1 MKKKVVTEHRC
12 PSGLRSRTQD
22 AMWQHA
28 RVRIPLC
35 AFFINMIYFILC
47 NHSIESISSF
57 VRSSSGVFTRIFRR
71 HPILVSNAKTKTMS
85 IS

>member
-1 MKKKVVTEHRC
+1 MENVTEHRC

-35 AFFINMIYFILC
+35 AFFIIIVDYIQLH
-47 NHSIESISSF
+47 NHSIDSINS
-57 VRSSSGVFTRIFRR
+57 VVKSSSPVFTRIFKRQ
-71 HPILVSNAKTKTMS
+71 PIFVSKAS
-85 IS
+85 IKIISIY